1 MIGTLVAALVIAQS
15 APLVSSEKS
24 RQGTGAPYGLRRM
37 ATASGGG
44 CLGGGV
50 APTFIP
56 YGTSL
61 TVSSSTSVFLCFVQG
76 GTTKTSITVAIGST
90 QGQVVTVGSGTAN
103 DGPGACWVVNSSAG
117 INGVTKRLEDVFS
130 ARVAPDGST
139 SAAAGYAPGVCT
151 SNGLATGT
159 TFGRPCFV
167 NAGCTGSQTC
177 YTGSGARAMQ
187 RGAFLCGRG
196 SAAASVMVDFD
207 L

>member
-37 ATASGGG
+37 ATTTGGG

-61 TVSSSTSVFLCFVQG
+61 TVSSSTSLILCFVQG
-76 GTTKTSITVAIGST
+76 GTLKTSITVAS
-90 QGQVVTVGSGTAN
+90 GQVVTVGSGTAN
-103 DGPGACWVVNSSAG
+103 DGAGACWVVNSSAG

-130 ARVAPDGST
+130 SRTAPDGST
-139 SAAAGYAPGVCT
+139 SVAAGYAPGVCT

-167 NAGCTGSQTC
+167 DAGCTGSQTC
-177 YTGSGARAMQ
+177 YTGSLARSMQ

-196 SAAASVMVDFD
+196 SAAASVFVDFD